1 MTSVTDSVIFGNILS
16 TPECAAI
23 WSDKQRT
30 SYYLDFEAH
39 LAKVQAELGIIPAEA
54 ASAIGAH
61 CRLELYSW
69 DELRAQ
75 TERIGYPV
83 LPVVKQLV
91 AMTNASAP
99 GKNLGEWA
107 HWGATTQD
115 VTDTATSLQLRD
127 TFELVSTSL
136 ESIIK
141 HLRRLAEE
149 HKHTPMAA
157 RSNLQQA
164 VPQTLGFKLARLLS
178 TFARHRARLS
188 SLQQRVLLL
197 EFSGAAGTLATLP
210 PTLALECQTRLA
222 ASLSLAA
229 PPIAWHTE
237 RDNISESGSFLAL
250 LSSTCA
256 KFATDV
262 ALLMQTEVDEV
273 REPAGPERGA
283 SSTMPQKR
291 NPIGS
296 AYVVASAATARQLS
310 AALAGAVVADHERS
324 TGPWEVEWIVLPQ
337 LCCLALA
344 ALRHTEDVLARL
356 EVRPEAMARNLDITA
371 GGVVSEAVM
380 MAVAGRLGR
389 QVAHDLVYELCAKAR
404 EEGRALADV
413 LVEDGRVGL
422 SRDEAE
428 RLCDPRHYLG
438 LSVEMTERVLRE
450 TA

>member
-1 MTSVTDSVIFGNILS
+1 MTSMTDSVIFGNILS

-23 WSDKQRT
+23 WSDRRRT
-30 SYYLDFEAH
+30 TYYLEFEAK

-54 ASAIGAH
+54 ASAIQAH
-61 CRLELYSW
+61 CHLDLYSW
-69 DELRAQ
+69 DELRTQ

-107 HWGATTQD
+107 HWGATTQN

-127 TFELVSTSL
+127 TFALVLRSL
-136 ESIIK
+136 ENIIS
-141 HLRRLAEE
+141 HLIRLAED
-149 HKHTPMAA
+149 HKHSPMAA

-178 TFARHRARLS
+178 TFARHRERLS
-188 SLQQRVLLL
+188 SLHDRVLLL
-197 EFSGAAGTLATLP
+197 EFRGAAGTLATLP
-210 PTLALECQTRLA
+210 RSLALPCQTRLA
-222 ASLSLAA
+222 SALSLR
-229 PPIAWHTE
+229 PPQIAWHTE

-256 KFATDV
+256 KFGTDLSIPPH
-262 ALLMQTEVDEV
+262 AD
-273 REPAGPERGA
+273 RSRRGA
-283 SSTMPQKR
+283 RAARALPTRTAAPAAPMPQKR

-296 AYVVASAATARQLS
+296 AYAVGCAATARQLA
-310 AALAGAVVADHERS
+310 AALAGAV
-324 TGPWEVEWIVLPQ
+324 VEWIVLPQ
-337 LCCLALA
+337 LCCLACA
-344 ALRHTEDVLARL
+344 ALRHTKDVLAGL
-356 EVRPEAMARNLDITA
+356 EARPEAMARNLRITA

-380 MAVAGRLGR
+380 MGVAERLGR
-389 QVAHDLVYELCAKAR
+389 QVARDLVYELCVKAR
-404 EEGRALADV
+404 EEGRPLADV

-422 SRDEAE
+422 DRDEVE
-428 RLCDPRHYLG
+428 RLCDPGNYLG